1 MDDSDQECVPA
12 FRFDL
17 LPRRRS
23 SLRDRSLRGDREE
36 KERPRSRLNFKHI
49 RVAQQEI
56 GLLGN
61 LSLAVQD
68 GRERRRGGTIRR
80 LWLCAVKTSKEGR
93 SLSIRHGT
101 VLALLSLEQAS
112 EASVLPLCVI
122 AAV

>member
-23 SLRDRSLRGDREE
+23 SLRDRSLREDRE
-36 KERPRSRLNFKHI
+36 ERPRSRLNFKHI

-68 GRERRRGGTIRR
+68 GRERAEKRGNFPPSLALRSENKQRRTFSLYPTRHS
-80 LWLCAVKTSKEGR
+80 AR
-93 SLSIRHGT
+93 SLES
-101 VLALLSLEQAS
+101 
-112 EASVLPLCVI
+112 
-122 AAV
+122 